1 MNLRMRLRTQLARLG
16 RGLGIDSMH
25 EQIVETKLLTA
36 KMLINQMKARD
47 AHQSLR
53 DAEFKVFSQFGD
65 DGIIQYLI
73 HVIGI
78 PTEKRIFIEF
88 GVENYEEANTRFLL
102 MNDNWRGLIMDGSAD
117 NIRHVQQTSLYW
129 KHDLTAVA
137 AFIDRDNVNSLFR
150 EHGFT
155 GEIGLLSIDIDGND
169 YWVWER
175 IAVINPIIVI
185 IEYNSVF
192 GWQHAVT
199 IPYDPAFRRTQA
211 HYSNLYWGCSLQAL
225 CLLGEQKGYT
235 FLGCNSAG
243 NNAYFV
249 RKDRLG
255 LLKAIGVE
263 EGYVVSRFRESR
275 GPLGQLS
282 FLQGEQPLREIQ
294 NMEVFAIEHALT
306 IKIADLYKL
315 RTIA

>member
-1 MNLRMRLRTQLARLG
+1 MNLRAWFRIQLARLG
-16 RGLGIDSMH
+16 RGIGIETMQ
-25 EQIVETKLLTA
+25 EQIFEAKLLTA
-36 KMLINQMKARD
+36 KVLINQMKSRG
-47 AHQSLR
+47 AHQSLQEV
-53 DAEFKVFSQFGD
+53 EFKVFSQFGD

-73 HVIGI
+73 HAIGI
-78 PTEKRIFIEF
+78 PTERRIFIEF

-102 MNDNWRGLIMDGSAD
+102 MNDNWCGLIMDGSAA
-117 NIRHVQQTSLYW
+117 NIRHVQQSSLYW

-175 IAVINPIIVI
+175 IEGINPIIVI

-192 GWQHAVT
+192 GWQRAVT

-225 CLLGEQKGYT
+225 CLLGEQKGYA
-235 FLGCNSAG
+235 FIGCNGAG

-255 LLKAIGVE
+255 PLKINAAE
-263 EGYVVSRFRESR
+263 EGYVESHFRESR
-275 GPLGQLS
+275 SPLGELS
-282 FLQGEQPLREIQ
+282 YLSGDDRLHEIRNMDVYDIEQKQISKIVD
-294 NMEVFAIEHALT
+294 VF
-306 IKIADLYKL
+306 KQ
-315 RTIA
+315 